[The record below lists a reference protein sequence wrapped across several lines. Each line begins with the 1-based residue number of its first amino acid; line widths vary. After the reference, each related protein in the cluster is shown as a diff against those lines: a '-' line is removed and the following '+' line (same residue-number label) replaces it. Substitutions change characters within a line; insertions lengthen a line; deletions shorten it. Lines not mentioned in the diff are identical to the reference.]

1 MTDDPHP
8 FDTIPSHIEDEC
20 DVCQSVAAIV
30 WGCVLIGIAIG
41 IGLALGDLAVWIWS
55 ALKELL

>member
-1 MTDDPHP
+1 MTDEPHP
-8 FDTIPSHIEDEC
+8 FDTLPSHIEDEC

-30 WGCVLIGIAIG
+30 WGCVLLCIAFG
-41 IGLALGDLAVWIWS
+41 IGLALDAVGVWLWT